1 MGYSARYHAASL
13 AAVFL
18 ALAIGILIGSQWG
31 SDVLNNTRE
40 DLESSLTSDLND
52 ARGEIDDLHQELGQA
67 DEFGNAVYPLL
78 TENRLRDRKVGLIGL
93 GSLPSNVTNSVESA
107 LEPAGAEL
115 VAVGAIRQPPAV
127 DDLAGELQGTRF
139 RQIETSDEDLAAYGR
154 TIGRQLIGGGRI
166 LTLTRS
172 ELMSQSSGQFA
183 GLDGLIIYRAEPEDL
198 EPEAKEQA
206 EKLDRA
212 IIEGAA
218 STRAR
223 LVGIE
228 TTGTDPSTVGFLRD
242 RNLTTVDN
250 LDQPAGKV
258 SVVYALN
265 GTEGAFG
272 VKDDASRVLPELLNP
287 VAIGSQEGSAN
298 GSGGGGK
305 AGDGQGNANGPGG
318 AES

>member
-52 ARGEIDDLHQELGQA
+52 ARSEIDDLNQQQQWSN
-67 DEFGNAVYPLL
+67 DFGNSVYPLL
-78 TENRLRDRKVGLIGL
+78 TEGRLKDRKVGLIGL
-93 GSLPSNVTNSVESA
+93 GPLPSNVTDSVESA
-107 LEPAGAEL
+107 LQPTGAEL
-115 VAVGAIRQPPAV
+115 VAVGAIRQPPSL
-127 DDLAGELQGTRF
+127 DDLAAELQGTRF
-139 RQIETSDEDLAAYGR
+139 QNLDRNEETLLAYGR
-154 TIGRQLIGGGRI
+154 QIGRQLVNGGRI
-166 LTLTRS
+166 LNQTRS
-172 ELMSQSSGQFA
+172 DLMSQSSGQFA
-183 GLDGLIIYRAEPEDL
+183 GLDGLIIYRAEPDDSDSEEKDT
-198 EPEAKEQA
+198 A
-206 EKLDRA
+206 EKLDRS

-218 STRAR
+218 FTKAR

-242 RNLTTVDN
+242 RNLSTVDN

-258 SVVYALN
+258 SLIYALN
-265 GTEGAFG
+265 GAEGAFG
-272 VKDDASRVLPELLNP
+272 VKDGASRLLPELLNP
-287 VAIGSQEGSAN
+287 V
-298 GSGGGGK
+298 SGGKGGQ
-305 AGDGQGNANGPGG
+305 AGGEQTGDGQGR